1 MIAALPVQ
9 QQLYLF
15 AVDAGYHLV
24 QYSTNNTFAGDGGG
38 GRMMPGCL

>member
-1 MIAALPVQ
+1 MIATLPVQ

-24 QYSTNNTFAGDGGG
+24 QYSANDPFAGDGGG
-38 GRMMPGCL
+38 GFDEAKR